1 LAGLGSYRFGHALV
15 GLALAAAILEGCSGA
30 AKREEPK
37 VDSNIFPAHYK
48 DQIAAFMRT
57 YLSNPTKVKD
67 AYVAEPV
74 LRPVAGTT
82 HYITCVRY
90 NPRDGANQYL
100 GNQTNLGIF
109 LGGELTQFLP
119 ADPQMCAGLAYQR
132 FPEIESMV
140 P

>member
-1 LAGLGSYRFGHALV
+1 MTKPEDPS
-15 GLALAAAILEGCSGA
+15 
-30 AKREEPK
+30 K
-37 VDSNIFPAHYK
+37 VDPNLFPAHYK
-48 DQIAAFMRT
+48 EQITAFMRT

-100 GNQTNLGIF
+100 GNQTNLAIF

-132 FPEIESMV
+132 SPEIESMV

>member
-1 LAGLGSYRFGHALV
+1 
-15 GLALAAAILEGCSGA
+15 
-30 AKREEPK
+30 
-37 VDSNIFPAHYK
+37 
-48 DQIAAFMRT
+48 MRT

-119 ADPQMCAGLAYQR
+119 ADPQMCARLGLSALPR
-132 FPEIESMV
+132 NRIDGALTVRRASRASRCDSGRTGTLCHRAR
-140 P
+140 